1 MSCDRA
7 PFSCEPGHYLEMD
20 SQHCR
25 PCNPGFFSLGGG
37 IRYEEFITLP
47 AGFSVENADSSM
59 DSQYS
64 SGAAKPEEC
73 PKEAGW
79 IVKDGELIYIPTP
92 CVSKLSFSANLV
104 RPGSVEF
111 TYRMP
116 RNNRALSMQVD
127 IRNEQCQSYND
138 LAKSMFLK
146 YTKKER
152 EPEEER
158 NGEWRKRKI
167 ELKSG
172 ANVISWI
179 ISNNLGYQTSNQPI
193 HFDRIDVL
201 GLAFTRQCTACPPG
215 TSSPAGSAECLPCEP
230 GFFSSKGSAKCGK
243 CPESQYSG
251 YKAEKCID
259 RPPCRPSD
267 YYPVREPCTNGSSR
281 SVYKKVLPTVC
292 RDDLPSSTKLPP
304 PSPWKPCPKCNP
316 GMEKNKLGV
325 CEFCKKDYFSDGNA
339 CARCPVDTVPNYGL
353 QYQNWDIMPP
363 KLTTRCEYIS
373 EDVSNTCN
381 IGDSW
386 IPSGD
391 SLISAP
397 SMELGIAFELILSID
412 EGFWNPLAPKPSKTM
427 KVPVAQVTIVFE
439 MSCGSPSCVLYF
451 IEDVAA
457 GLGAGA
463 KESFYRFLAAFN
475 GTNSKRVWS
484 HTITKNTP
492 ARFMVAFL
500 RSGVSSG
507 EDRISDE
514 ARIYSI
520 NVTNV
525 GHRGGQGGGASE
537 CLACP
542 HSTGGET
549 CVPCLAG
556 NYMHE
561 TTRMCVS
568 CPTNTIVNASSSRVG
583 VESCVPCGQGL
594 TSKDGVTCSAMGKVQ
609 LKSEKEKDAF
619 TYDFSP
625 FVGRSW
631 NISGVR
637 VFSRE
642 GSAYYHFFTIALFP
656 PNIKCEEQ
664 FDNFDM
670 IGIMDQDK
678 ENIEGLACRM
688 TALPT
693 ASSNRSKTAYVTPL
707 LLAGRLDAIS
717 LNRTHGNA
725 SLSDQV
731 LEYDSHDN
739 TSLPLDVFFWFDRIS
754 TISGACPHGNQLV
767 VVARCQPN
775 KKQIDMRL
783 PRNCPDGT
791 CDGCLFVVIM
801 ETAQACPVCEAMD
814 YETINGECVN
824 GKQTIHSIPKKHC
837 VITGAASQTKQ
848 VACSAFTA
856 FQRAILTLLIL
867 SMIVLTIGFVFI
879 CRKNRRLEYKY
890 TRLIESHTGELPA
903 VETCGLDE
911 DEDDDELQDRV
922 IFSKGRK
929 SAPSTNSRTTLR
941 DHRENDNA
949 AFISLDSED

>member
-1 MSCDRA
+1 
-7 PFSCEPGHYLEMD
+7 
-20 SQHCR
+20 
-25 PCNPGFFSLGGG
+25 
-37 IRYEEFITLP
+37 
-47 AGFSVENADSSM
+47 
-59 DSQYS
+59 
-64 SGAAKPEEC
+64 
-73 PKEAGW
+73 
-79 IVKDGELIYIPTP
+79 
-92 CVSKLSFSANLV
+92 
-104 RPGSVEF
+104 
-111 TYRMP
+111 MP

-138 LAKSMFLK
+138 VAKSMFLK
-146 YTKKER
+146 YTKKEKD
-152 EPEEER
+152 EEER
-158 NGEWRKRKI
+158 NGDWRNRRI

-179 ISNNLGYQTSNQPI
+179 IQNNLGYQASSQPI
-193 HFDRIDVL
+193 HIDRIDVL

-215 TSSPAGSAECLPCEP
+215 TSSHGGSAECIPCSP
-230 GFFSSKGSAKCGK
+230 GHFSSKGSSQCGK

-251 YKAEKCID
+251 FKSEKCID
-259 RPPCRPSD
+259 RPPCRVSD

-281 SVYKKVLPTVC
+281 AVYKKVLPSIC
-292 RDDLPSSTKLPP
+292 RDDMPSSTKLPP
-304 PSPWKPCPKCNP
+304 PTPWKTCPKCNP

-325 CEFCKKDYFSDGNA
+325 CEFCKKDYYSDGNSNSNLASSFVA

-353 QYQNWDIMPP
+353 QYQNWEVMPP
-363 KLTTRCEYIS
+363 KLSSRCEYIS
-373 EDVSNTCN
+373 EDVATTCN
-381 IGDSW
+381 IGDAW
-386 IPSGD
+386 LPSGD

-397 SMELGIAFELILSID
+397 SLELGIAFELILSIE

-439 MSCGSPSCVLYF
+439 TSCADESCALYF
-451 IEDVAA
+451 IEDMSA
-457 GLGAGA
+457 GIKGQR
-463 KESFYRFLAAFN
+463 ESFYHFLAAFN

-484 HTITKNTP
+484 HTVTKNTP

-525 GHRGGQGGGASE
+525 GHRGGQGGGASQ
-537 CLACP
+537 CLTCP
-542 HSTGGET
+542 HTAGGET
-549 CVPCLAG
+549 CVPCPAG

-561 TTRMCVS
+561 VTKLCVPCPAGNYMHEVTKLCVS
-568 CPTNTIVNASSSRVG
+568 CPVNTIVNASSSRVG

-594 TSKDGVTCSAMGKVQ
+594 TSKDGVACTAIGKIQ
-609 LKSEKEKDAF
+609 LDSGGKDNNETKF

-642 GSAYYHFFTIALFP
+642 GSAYYHFFTVALFP
-656 PNIKCEEQ
+656 PNIKCQEQ
-664 FDNFDM
+664 YDNFDM
-670 IGIMDQDK
+670 IGLLDQDK
-678 ENIEGLACRM
+678 EAVEGLACRV

-693 ASSNRSKTAYVTPL
+693 PSSNRSKTAYVTPL
-707 LLAGRLDAIS
+707 LVASRLDSITTS
-717 LNRTHGNA
+717 RTHGNT
-725 SLSDQV
+725 SLSDEV

-739 TSLPLDVFFWFDRIS
+739 TSRPLDVFFWFDPVASLSS
-754 TISGACPHGNQLV
+754 TCPNGNQLV
-767 VVARCQPN
+767 VVARCLPT
-775 KKQIDMRL
+775 KKQMEMRL
-783 PRNCPDGT
+783 PHSCPDGT
-791 CDGCLFVVIM
+791 CDGCLFLVIM
-801 ETAQACPVCEAMD
+801 ETAQACPICESND

-837 VITGAASQTKQ
+837 VITGAASQTKE

-856 FQRAILTLLIL
+856 FQKTILTILVL
-867 SMIVLTIGFVFI
+867 SMVLLSIGFICI
-879 CRKNRRLEYKY
+879 CRRNRRLEYKY

-922 IFSKGRK
+922 IFSKGRR
-929 SAPSTNSRTTLR
+929 SAPNNSRTTLR